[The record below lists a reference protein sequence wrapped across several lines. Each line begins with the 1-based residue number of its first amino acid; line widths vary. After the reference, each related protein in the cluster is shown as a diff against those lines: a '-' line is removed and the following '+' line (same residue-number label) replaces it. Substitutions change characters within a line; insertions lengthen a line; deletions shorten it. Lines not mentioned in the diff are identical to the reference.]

1 MATTTLMEKENSM
14 KRKLG
19 LIFTIL
25 MAFVMIASCAQIKA
39 LFDKTELTPAARYY
53 DALKTFNSNVEQ
65 YNAIYKL
72 SDATTQAK
80 WKAEVDPLIKIASGA
95 LDSWKLSLNSTS
107 AVEKEAVWN
116 SAKTNLLAVLVAS
129 GIIKVE
135 GGK

>member
-1 MATTTLMEKENSM
+1 MEKNSM

-19 LIFTIL
+19 FIFTVLVAL
-25 MAFVMIASCAQIKA
+25 MFLTSCAQINA
-39 LFDKTELTPAARYY
+39 LINKTELTPAARYY

-72 SDATTQAK
+72 SDAATQAK
-80 WKAEVDPLIKIASGA
+80 WKAQIDPLIKIASGA

-107 AVEKEAVWN
+107 ATEKEVAWN
-116 SAKTNLLAVLVAS
+116 SAKTNLLAILVAS